1 MQPVFAHHGESTA
14 NVLREISNRGFVHG
28 LTDLGRQ
35 QAHELAVRIQSPVH
49 KVYTSPIR
57 RAVET
62 TQIVAEAWGVEYEVV
77 DALREYDCGVLEGR
91 DDDEAWQEHIE
102 VRRQWYEE
110 HNLDRRAEG
119 GESFL
124 DIQARFVPFVDS
136 LLERYRD
143 IPETTVCVGHTG
155 TYCAAL
161 PLVLTNV
168 DHEFA
173 RHHLI
178 AGTYTIVAEPRAGG
192 LFCLTWC
199 DSPLI

>member
-1 MQPVFAHHGESTA
+1 MQIIFAHHGESTA
-14 NVLREISNRGFVHG
+14 NVHRIISNRGLAHE

-35 QAHELAVRIQSPVH
+35 QAHELAARIESPVL
-49 KVYTSPIR
+49 KIYTSPIL

-77 DALREYDCGVLEGR
+77 DALREWDCGVLEGR
-91 DDDEAWQEHIE
+91 SDDEAWQEHAD
-102 VRRQWYEE
+102 VRRQWYEK
-110 HNLDRRAEG
+110 HNLDYCAAG

-143 IPETTVCVGHTG
+143 ISEAIVCVGHTG

-168 DHEFA
+168 DHTFA
-173 RHHLI
+173 RNHLV
-178 AGTYTIVAEPRAGG
+178 AGTYTIVAEPRTDG
-192 LFCLTWC
+192 LFCLSWC
-199 DSPLI
+199 ELSLI

>member
-1 MQPVFAHHGESTA
+1 V
-14 NVLREISNRGFVHG
+14 RRIISNRGFVHE

-35 QAHELAVRIQSPVH
+35 QAHALAARIQSPVL
-49 KVYTSPIR
+49 KVCTSPVR

-62 TQIVAEAWGVEYEVV
+62 TQIVAEAWSVKYEAI

-91 DDDEAWQEHIE
+91 DDDEVWQEHAE

-110 HNLDRRAEG
+110 HRLDYRAEG
-119 GESFL
+119 GESFV
-124 DIQARFVPFVDS
+124 DIQARFVPFVGA

-143 IPETTVCVGHTG
+143 VPEAIVCVGHTG

-178 AGTYTIVAEPRAGG
+178 AGTYTVVVRPRADG
-192 LFCLTWC
+192 LFCLSWC
-199 DSPLI
+199 DIPLS

>member
-1 MQPVFAHHGESTA
+1 MQIIFAHHGESTA
-14 NVLREISNRGFVHG
+14 NVRRIISNRGLKHE

-35 QAHELAVRIQSPVH
+35 QAHELATRIQSPVR
-49 KVYTSPIR
+49 KVYTSPIQ

-62 TQIVAEAWGVEYEVV
+62 TQIVTEAWGVEYEVV

-91 DDDEAWQEHIE
+91 GDDEAWQEHVE
-102 VRRQWYEE
+102 VRRQWYKE

-124 DIQARFVPFVDS
+124 DIQARFVPFVDA

-143 IPETTVCVGHTG
+143 IPETIVCVGHTG

-168 DHEFA
+168 DHTFA
-173 RHHLI
+173 RDHLK
-178 AGTYTIVAEPRAGG
+178 AGTYAIIAEPRADE
-192 LFCLTWC
+192 LLCLSWC
-199 DSPLI
+199 DMPMV

>member
-1 MQPVFAHHGESTA
+1 MQIIFAHHGESTA
-14 NVLREISNRGFVHG
+14 NVRRIISNRGLAHE

-35 QAHELAVRIQSPVH
+35 QAHELAARIQSPVRRI
-49 KVYTSPIR
+49 YTSPIR
-57 RAVET
+57 RAIET
-62 TQIVAEAWGVEYEVV
+62 TQIVAAAWGVEYEVV

-91 DDDEAWQEHIE
+91 SDDEAWQEHVE
-102 VRRQWYEE
+102 VRREWYEE

-143 IPETTVCVGHTG
+143 VPEAIVCVGHTG
-155 TYCAAL
+155 TYCAML

-173 RHHLI
+173 RHHLV
-178 AGTYTIVAEPRAGG
+178 AGTYSIVAEPRTDG
-192 LFCLTWC
+192 LFCLSWC
-199 DSPLI
+199 DIPLI

>member
-1 MQPVFAHHGESTA
+1 MQLIFAHHGESTA
-14 NVLREISNRGFVHG
+14 NVRRIISNRGLKHA

-35 QAHELAVRIQSPVH
+35 QAHELATRIQSPVR
-49 KVYTSPIR
+49 KVYTSPIQ

-62 TQIVAEAWGVEYEVV
+62 TQIVTEAWGVEYEVV

-91 DDDEAWQEHIE
+91 GDDEAWQEHVE

-124 DIQARFVPFVDS
+124 DIQARFVPFVDA

-143 IPETTVCVGHTG
+143 IPETIVCVGHTG

-168 DHEFA
+168 DHTFA
-173 RHHLI
+173 RNHLT
-178 AGTYTIVAEPRAGG
+178 AGTYAIIAEPRGNG
-192 LFCLTWC
+192 LFCLSWC
-199 DSPLI
+199 DVPLV

>member
-1 MQPVFAHHGESTA
+1 
-14 NVLREISNRGFVHG
+14 
-28 LTDLGRQ
+28 
-35 QAHELAVRIQSPVH
+35 
-49 KVYTSPIR
+49 
-57 RAVET
+57 
-62 TQIVAEAWGVEYEVV
+62 
-77 DALREYDCGVLEGR
+77 LEGR
-91 DDDEAWQEHIE
+91 DDDEAWQEHVE

-136 LLERYRD
+136 LLERYGD
-143 IPETTVCVGHTG
+143 IQERVVCVGHTG

-168 DHEFA
+168 DHQFA
-173 RHHLI
+173 RHYVK

-192 LFCLTWC
+192 LLCLSWC
-199 DSPLI
+199 DIPLI

>member
-1 MQPVFAHHGESTA
+1 MQLVFAHHGESTA
-14 NVLREISNRGFVHG
+14 NVRRIISNRGLVHE

-35 QAHELAVRIQSPVH
+35 QAHDLASRIQSPVL

-91 DDDEAWQEHIE
+91 SDDEAWLEHVE
-102 VRRQWYEE
+102 VRRQWYDE
-110 HNLDRRAEG
+110 HNLDYRAEG
-119 GESFL
+119 GERFL

-143 IPETTVCVGHTG
+143 TEETIVCVGHTG
-155 TYCAAL
+155 TYCAML

-168 DHEFA
+168 DHAFA
-173 RHHLI
+173 RNHLR
-178 AGTYTIVAEPRAGG
+178 AGTYAIVAEPRADG
-192 LFCLTWC
+192 LFCRSWC
-199 DSPLI
+199 EIPLI

>member
-1 MQPVFAHHGESTA
+1 MQLVFAHHGESTA

-35 QAHELAVRIQSPVH
+35 QAHELAARIQSLVC
-49 KVYTSPIR
+49 KVYTSPLR

-62 TQIVAEAWGVEYEVV
+62 TQTVAEAWGVEYEVV

-91 DDDEAWQEHIE
+91 DDKEAWREHVE

-110 HNLDRRAEG
+110 HNLEYRAEG

-124 DIQARFVPFVDS
+124 DIKARFVPFVDA

-143 IPETTVCVGHTG
+143 IPETIVCVGHSG

-168 DHEFA
+168 DHTFA
-173 RHHLI
+173 RHHI
-178 AGTYTIVAEPRAGG
+178 AGGTYSIVAEPRAEG
-192 LFCLTWC
+192 LFCLSWC
-199 DSPLI
+199 DSSLI

>member
-1 MQPVFAHHGESTA
+1 MQLIFAHHGESTA
-14 NVLREISNRGFVHG
+14 NVRREISNRGFVHG

-35 QAHELAVRIQSPVH
+35 QAHELAGRVQSQVRRI
-49 KVYTSPIR
+49 YTSPLR

-62 TQIVAEAWGVEYEVV
+62 AQILAETRGAGYEAV

-91 DDDEAWQEHIE
+91 DDEEAWREHVE

-110 HNLDRRAEG
+110 HHLDYRAEG

-143 IPETTVCVGHTG
+143 MPETIVCVGHTG

-168 DHEFA
+168 DHTFA
-173 RHHLI
+173 RHHVV
-178 AGTYTIVAEPRAGG
+178 AGTYAIVAEPRADG
-192 LFCLTWC
+192 LFCLSWC
-199 DSPLI
+199 DIPLI

>member
-1 MQPVFAHHGESTA
+1 MQLVLAHHGESTA
-14 NVLREISNRGFVHG
+14 NVRRIISNRGLVHE

-35 QAHELAVRIQSPVH
+35 QAHELAGRIQSPVR
-49 KVYTSPIR
+49 KVYTSPVR

-91 DDDEAWQEHIE
+91 DDDEAWREHVE

-110 HNLDRRAEG
+110 HNLDARAEG

-124 DIQARFVPFVDS
+124 DIQARFVPFVDA
-136 LLERYRD
+136 LLDRYRE
-143 IPETTVCVGHTG
+143 IQETIVCVGHTG

-168 DHEFA
+168 DHTFA
-173 RHHLI
+173 RYHMA
-178 AGTYTIVAEPRAGG
+178 AGTYTIVAEPRGDG
-192 LFCLTWC
+192 LLCLSWC
-199 DSPLI
+199 DIPLG

>member
-1 MQPVFAHHGESTA
+1 MQLIFAHHGESTA
-14 NVLREISNRGFVHG
+14 NVRREISNRGFVHG

-35 QAHELAVRIQSPVH
+35 QAHELARRVPSPVCRI
-49 KVYTSPIR
+49 YTSPLR

-91 DDDEAWQEHIE
+91 ADEEAWRQHVE
-102 VRRQWYEE
+102 VRRQWYDA
-110 HNLDRRAEG
+110 HHLDYCAEG

-143 IPETTVCVGHTG
+143 MPETIVCVGHTG

-161 PLVLTNV
+161 PLVLSNV
-168 DHEFA
+168 DHTFA
-173 RHHLI
+173 RQHVVS
-178 AGTYTIVAEPRAGG
+178 GTYTIVAEPRADG
-192 LFCLTWC
+192 LLCLSWC
-199 DSPLI
+199 NIPLI